1 MYWSFEEKLW
11 TGFCQIQDFYSRG
24 SGRTTYCNF
33 FKIRKKTPAH
43 TLIMPKQNEK
53 NFYKKKDCYIAAFLK
68 IVDKFTEKFFYF
80 YVIYNID

>member
-1 MYWSFEEKLW
+1 MK
-11 TGFCQIQDFYSRG
+11 
-24 SGRTTYCNF
+24 
-33 FKIRKKTPAH
+33 
-43 TLIMPKQNEK
+43 K